1 LEREMKMEKLV
12 LIDGSS
18 ILYRAFFALPHFITK
33 NGEPTGALYGFL
45 RMLLHVLK
53 DERPDYI
60 AIAFDRKAPTVRHIE
75 YKEYKAQR
83 PKMPDELSEQF
94 KTIHEV
100 LSAFKIPVFEIDGFE
115 ADDVIAKIAKMA
127 EQKGIETVIITGD
140 MDLTQLISDRI
151 RVKVTRKGV
160 TKLDEYTREKLKE
173 ELGVYPEQIPDYKAL
188 RGDPSDNIKGVPG
201 IGPKTAVKFLSKYK
215 TVEEL
220 IEKENNKKIQ
230 EHKDEIIQN
239 KHLCKLI
246 FDVPIDVEIEKLK
259 TAELDKGK
267 TLEILKRFEFKSLI
281 RELGL
286 NPETEVPEK
295 DERIGVIVKSEN
307 FSIKEFAIADKEG
320 AEQYVVGE
328 ELFTDTNALDTL
340 KKVLQSKEAKEVTN
354 LKDLYKL
361 SRIYGIDLNNIDLDV
376 SLAGYLINPDM
387 KNFKVET
394 LADELG
400 VNCSANSLKEKARCI
415 LAISYMEEKLLVERS
430 LERLYTEIEKPLS
443 EVLADMELIG
453 IKIDTSYFKGLKEDI
468 EKELEVLENK
478 IFDLAG
484 ISFNILS
491 SRQLADILFEGL
503 GITPLKRGKTGYST
517 SSSVL
522 NELVNQHPIIPLV
535 LEYRHLAKLKSSYIE
550 SLPKLVSKDDLRLHT
565 TFHQLGTIT
574 GRLRSSNPNL
584 QNIPARS
591 EWGEKIRAGFV
602 SSDENHLLISS
613 DYSQIELR
621 VLAHLSKDKNLT
633 DAFLNNID
641 IHTRTAALVFNV
653 PEKDVTKE
661 MRRRAKILNFGIIY
675 GMSPYGAA
683 KQLNC
688 SNEEAKEYIDAYF
701 ARFPTVRDYIE
712 SLVKMAQRE
721 GETRTILGRRRAVK
735 GLDIPNQR
743 AREDAKRIAINTPIQ
758 GSAADIIK
766 IAMVKLFNK
775 IKDTDTHIL
784 LQIHD
789 ELVVETSKEKLEK
802 TVKIVKEE
810 MENAYKLCVPLKVN
824 IAYGRNL
831 KEAKA

>member
-1 LEREMKMEKLV
+1 MKKLV

-45 RMLLHVLK
+45 RMLLHTLR
-53 DERPDYI
+53 EENPDYV
-60 AIAFDRKAPTVRHIE
+60 AIAFDRRAPTVRHIQ

-94 KTIHEV
+94 KTIHDV
-100 LSAFKIPVFEIDGFE
+100 LNALKIPVFEIDGFE
-115 ADDVIAKIAKMA
+115 ADDIIAKIAKMA
-127 EQKGIETVIITGD
+127 EEKNIETTIITGD
-140 MDLTQLISDRI
+140 MDLTQLISDKI
-151 RVKVTRKGV
+151 HIKVTRKGV
-160 TKLDEYTREKLKE
+160 TKLEEYTRESLKE

-201 IGPKTAVKFLSKYK
+201 IGPKTAGKFLSKYG

-220 IEKENNKKIQ
+220 IEKEDNKKIQ
-230 EHKDEIIQN
+230 EYKDNILQN
-239 KHLCKLI
+239 KKLCQLI
-246 FDVPIDVEIEKLK
+246 FDVPIDVDINELKRKEFDKDKL
-259 TAELDKGK
+259 
-267 TLEILKRFEFKSLI
+267 LEVLQRFEFKSLV

-286 NPETEVPEK
+286 NPEIGVKDT
-295 DERIGVIVKSEN
+295 DERVAVIVKSKDG
-307 FSIKEFAIADKEG
+307 SVTEFAVADRNDSK
-320 AEQYVVGE
+320 QFSVGE
-328 ELFTDTNALDTL
+328 ELFTDTSALDTL
-340 KKVLQSKEAKEVTN
+340 KKTLESKTVKEVAG
-354 LKDLYKL
+354 LKEFHKL
-361 SRIYGIDLNNIDLDV
+361 SRIYGIKLNNIDLDV

-387 KNFKVET
+387 KNFKIET
-394 LADELG
+394 LADEIG
-400 VNCSANSLKEKARCI
+400 VNCKVSSLKEKAQCV
-415 LAISYMEEKLLVERS
+415 LNISYAEESLLLDKNLKE
-430 LERLYTEIEKPLS
+430 LYENVEKPLS
-443 EVLADMELIG
+443 EVLADMEITG
-453 IKIDTSYFKGLKEDI
+453 IKIDTKYFKKLKDDI
-468 EKELEVLENK
+468 EKDLEVLEKK

-522 NELVNQHPIIPLV
+522 TELINQHPIIPLV
-535 LEYRHLAKLKSSYIE
+535 LDYRHLAKLRSSYLE
-550 SLPKLVSKDDLRLHT
+550 SLPKLASKDGSRLHT

-584 QNIPARS
+584 QNIPART

-602 SSDENHLLISS
+602 SSDENHFLISS

-641 IHTRTAALVFNV
+641 IHTRTASLVFNV
-653 PEKDVTKE
+653 PEKEVTKE

-683 KQLNC
+683 KQLSC
-688 SNEEAKEYIDAYF
+688 SSEEAKEYIDAYF

-712 SLVKMAQRE
+712 FLVSTAKKE
-721 GETRTILGRRRAVK
+721 GETRTILGRRRMVK
-735 GLDIPNQR
+735 GFNSPNQR
-743 AREDAKRIAINTPIQ
+743 VREEARRVAINTPIQ

-766 IAMVKLFNK
+766 IAMVKLYNR
-775 IKDTDTHIL
+775 IKNLNAHIL

-789 ELVVETSKEKLEK
+789 ELIVETKAEDLEK
-802 TVKIVKEE
+802 IKSIVKEE
-810 MENAYKLCVPLKVN
+810 MENAYKLDVPLKVN
-824 IAYGRNL
+824 IAYGKNL